1 MKLNGTN
8 QENNDY
14 SVNFLCIMLILV
26 ILEGGNDFTS
36 LWKIKK
42 GILNDFYVK
51 NQQKLKVTP

>member
-26 ILEGGNDFTS
+26 ILEGGHDFTS

-42 GILNDFYVK
+42 GILNDFYIK